1 MFNLNAEQVRGGTLC
16 LSKAGVAI
24 GSTATKV
31 KFAAPNGAG
40 IDYAIKGYCYHK
52 ADTDDFWTLS
62 GSVLAVSSSVI
73 YLLCI
78 NSAGTMSIVEGDA
91 VLTANITSGYTTL
104 KWPQPGE
111 SVCPVGA
118 VRVDTNASVTF
129 TPGTT
134 NLSAA
139 GITDTYYD
147 FFALPEV
154 DLTS

>member
-1 MFNLNAEQVRGGTLC
+1 MLNANAEQIRGGTFC

-24 GSTATKV
+24 GGTATKV
-31 KFAAPNGAG
+31 KTAAPNGSG
-40 IDYAIKGYCYHK
+40 TDFVIKGILYHL

-73 YLLCI
+73 YLLCV
-78 NSAGTMSIVEGDA
+78 NAAGTMSIVEGDA
-91 VLTANITSGYTTL
+91 VLTANITSGYTSL

-111 SVCPVGA
+111 SVCPLGA

-139 GITDTYYD
+139 GVTDTYYD
-147 FFALPEV
+147 LFALPDT

>member
-24 GSTATKV
+24 GGTASKV
-31 KFAAPNGAG
+31 KTAAPNGAG
-40 IDYAIKGYCYHK
+40 TDFAIKGYLYHL

-62 GSVLAVSSSVI
+62 GDTIAVSSSCLI
-73 YLLCI
+73 LLCV
-78 NSAGTMSIVEGDA
+78 NASGTMSIVQGDA
-91 VLTANITSGYTTL
+91 VLTANITSGYTSL

-111 SVCPVGA
+111 AVCPLGA
-118 VRVDTNASVTF
+118 VRIDTNASVPF
-129 TPGTT
+129 VMGTT
-134 NLSAA
+134 LLSAA

-147 FFALPEV
+147 FFALPEL